1 MKLTIV
7 LASYDSGHHRSGFGA
22 GPEALIAAGLAD
34 HLRAQGHDVRVE
46 DIGRVGDAQE
56 REIATGFAVCSAVAT
71 KVRAARDD
79 GRFPI
84 VLGGNC
90 LTAAGA
96 VGGEGADSIVWFDQH
111 GDINTPETSSFGFLD
126 GMSLSSVLGL
136 CWRPMTAAIPGFQ
149 AIDPARCVLVD
160 ARDLDPGE
168 KLLLEQLPVRHVS
181 CGEAVERAN
190 ALIAS
195 GATRTHLHLDLDVH
209 DPSVL
214 QANKYATRGGP
225 SPDQVRSAVG
235 GIARSIPITGMTI
248 TAYDPAFDPDKK
260 MPAAVKTL
268 LTEFLSAL
276 QLGKAAVL

>member
-7 LASYDSGHHRSGFGA
+7 LASYDSGHHRSRFGL
-22 GPEALIAAGLAD
+22 GPETLIAAGLAD
-34 HLRAQGHDVRVE
+34 HLKAHGHDVSVE

-90 LTAAGA
+90 LTATGA

-168 KLLLEQLPVRHVS
+168 NLLLAQLPIGHVS
-181 CGEAVERAN
+181 CGEAVQRAN
-190 ALIAS
+190 ALTAG
-195 GATRTHLHLDLDVH
+195 GAMRTHLHLDLDVH

-214 QANKYATRGGP
+214 RANKYATPGGP
-225 SPDQVRSAVG
+225 SPDQVRSAVCG
-235 GIARSIPITGMTI
+235 VARSIPLAGITI
-248 TAYDPAFDPDKK
+248 TAYDPTFDPDKK
-260 MPAAVKTL
+260 IPGAVKAL

-276 QLGKAAVL
+276 EQH